1 MTRRGVWD
9 IQDVRDKLLAGD
21 PWNRYNALFTS
32 GINIYGELGQN
43 NQDGSGVG
51 AKLAQIDSQE
61 NFAHVGGCDNT
72 SFGVTED
79 GKLYSWGASQF
90 GRLAN
95 GGPNNT
101 YRSSPTQVPGTN
113 WTMDNVVGST
123 RNKSRIN
130 VFRKV

>member
-79 GKLYSWGASQF
+79 ENYIHGERHSLE
-90 GRLAN
+90 
-95 GGPNNT
+95 
-101 YRSSPTQVPGTN
+101 
-113 WTMDNVVGST
+113 D
-123 RNKSRIN
+123 
-130 VFRKV
+130 